1 MKCQDLF
8 VRSLKSTEET
18 SDYSDKIKITEIK
31 KDFFKLSVGG
41 TGVSPVIL

>member
-1 MKCQDLF
+1 MINVYEMSRF
-8 VRSLKSTEET
+8 VCEV